1 MNAYAVIACVAVC
14 GLVLSGCAAGRGP
27 GGEVIVGFDVA
38 KLPEGATQLAA
49 HAAGFL
55 PEPWGTIASGVVLS
69 VGGVLAGNYRGRRV
83 GERAGWDEAE
93 SARRAN
99 ERDTLLAVSDPAV
112 AARVVTAPAGVGS
125 AGPAVAG

>member
-1 MNAYAVIACVAVC
+1 MDAYRALACVAVC
-14 GLVLSGCAAGRGP
+14 GLMLAGCAAGRGP

-49 HAAGFL
+49 NAASLL

-93 SARRAN
+93 SARRAA
-99 ERDTLLAVSDPAV
+99 ERDALLAVSDPAV
-112 AARVVTAPAGVGS
+112 AARVVAAPAGPGAS
-125 AGPAVAG
+125 GPAVAG